1 MGTVGRGS
9 RVLLASATLA
19 LLGTGLGGRAV
30 VAAPDAPLEERV
42 EAAVAKGGDFL
53 ERWLAG
59 PEGMADGRGVPPR
72 FDEVMLGALAYLH
85 ARDGKDAPLAPRL
98 HAYVS
103 RSWRPTARTYG
114 VSLALLFR
122 AACLEQARRGE
133 AEAWPAAHVRQRR
146 CPDAPRELREMAMW
160 LRDARYRDGLWT
172 YPPGGPGVGGDVSN
186 SQFAALA
193 LLAAQPHGVEFP
205 ADALPRLA
213 TALEATAAPPEPD
226 APGATFTLMRP
237 SALPG
242 RPVTA
247 EGDGTLR
254 FPAGVRATPFAY
266 APGRGSATPCSMS
279 TTLGATITALYGLA
293 VARARPTPDGASA
306 DVRRFETLVASG
318 LAFVATHLRVDRN
331 PTLVPAAS
339 EDRRKL
345 RPSSPGF
352 VVDDRCPLFALY
364 TLFALERCLTLAGV
378 ETVNGLDWH
387 REGALHL
394 LAHQEADG
402 AWRVT
407 EGGFSS
413 AKPVGAT
420 PPIDTALAVL
430 FLRRATRRVLDGAPP
445 VVWAPPR
452 PAPTTDR

>member
-1 MGTVGRGS
+1 MWKVGRWP

-19 LLGTGLGGRAV
+19 LFGTGGGRRAV
-30 VAAPDAPLEERV
+30 VAAPEAPLEERV

-59 PEGMADGRGVPPR
+59 PEGMADGRGLPPR

-85 ARDGKDAPLAPRL
+85 ARDGKDAPLAARL

-103 RSWRPTARTYG
+103 KWWRPTAQTYG

-133 AEAWPAAHVRQRR
+133 AEGWPAAHLRQRR
-146 CPDAPRELREMAMW
+146 WPDAPRELREMATW

-172 YPPGGPGVGGDVSN
+172 YPPGGPGGGGDVSN

-193 LLAAQPHGVEFP
+193 LLAAQPHGVELP

-213 TALEATAAPPEPD
+213 TALEATAAPPEPE
-226 APGATFTLMRP
+226 APGATFTLARP
-237 SALPG
+237 SARPG

-247 EGDGTLR
+247 EQDGTLR

-266 APGRGSATPCSMS
+266 APGGGAANSSMS

-293 VARARPTPDGASA
+293 VARARPTSDGASA
-306 DVRRFETLVASG
+306 DVRRFETLVARG

-331 PTLVPAAS
+331 PTLVPAGS
-339 EDRRKL
+339 EDRRNL

-352 VVDDRCPLFALY
+352 VVDDRCALHALY
-364 TLFALERCLTLAGV
+364 TLLASERCLTLAGV
-378 ETVNGLDWH
+378 ETVNGVDWH
-387 REGALHL
+387 RQGTLHL
-394 LAHQEADG
+394 LAHQDADG
-402 AWRVT
+402 AWRLT
-407 EGGFSS
+407 EGPLSS

-420 PPIDTALAVL
+420 PPIDTAFAVL

-445 VVWAPPR
+445 VVWSPPR
-452 PAPTTDR
+452 AAPTTDR

>member
-1 MGTVGRGS
+1 MWNVGHGS
-9 RVLLASATLA
+9 RVLFASATLA
-19 LLGTGLGGRAV
+19 LLGTGHGEGVV
-30 VAAPDAPLEERV
+30 VAAPAAPLEERV

-59 PEGMADGRGVPPR
+59 PDGMADGRGFPPR

-85 ARDGKDAPLAPRL
+85 ARDGRDAPLAARL

-103 RSWRPTARTYG
+103 TWWRPTAQTYG

-122 AACLEQARRGE
+122 VACLEQARRGE
-133 AEAWPAAHVRQRR
+133 AEGWPAPLVRQRR
-146 CPDAPRELREMAMW
+146 WPDAPRELREMATW

-172 YPPGGPGVGGDVSN
+172 YPQGGPGRAGDVSN

-193 LLAAQPHGVEFP
+193 LFAAQPHGVEFP

-213 TALEATAAPPEPD
+213 AALEATAAPPEPE
-226 APGATFTLMRP
+226 APGATFTLVRP
-237 SALPG
+237 AALPG
-242 RPVTA
+242 RSVTPA
-247 EGDGTLR
+247 SDGTLR
-254 FPAGVRATPFAY
+254 FPAGIRATPFAY
-266 APGRGSATPCSMS
+266 APEGGAANSSLS
-279 TTLGATITALYGLA
+279 TTLGATITALFGLA
-293 VARARPTPDGASA
+293 VARSRPAADGASV
-306 DVRRFETLVASG
+306 DVRRFEALVAGG

-331 PTLVPAAS
+331 PSLTRAGS
-339 EDRRKL
+339 EADRRL
-345 RPSSPGF
+345 RASSPGF
-352 VVDDRCPLFALY
+352 VVDDRCARDALY
-364 TLFALERCLTLAGV
+364 TLLALERCLTLAGV

-387 REGALHL
+387 RQGTLHL
-394 LAHQEADG
+394 LAHQDADG
-402 AWRVT
+402 AWRLT
-407 EGGFSS
+407 EGPLSS

-420 PPIDTALAVL
+420 PPIDTAFAVL